1 MQKFLF
7 GLTALA
13 LVSAVY
19 FTCKIPGYG
28 RPVKYVAYL
37 GFNYLNVAK
46 DSANSY
52 SDSLRI
58 VALQSYLK
66 RINDCE
72 EPGPYGVEYRL
83 KTFQCDYRE
92 DTIWQ
97 LYRRMAADT
106 NIVLVMDNTWG
117 RYIRHADTTIRLG
130 LPVIALSADQNQLDF
145 GDYAL
150 FLGPSDPQPNFLIQ
164 FIDTVLTTKHV
175 GFVTECD
182 YLLHQRFV
190 ESMQRN
196 GLTYDS
202 VCLWQRSYIRNREV
216 PSDSVATMR
225 RRLRKLLNRPDMD
238 VILLNTHTGYG
249 DSIMRFLEDEPLPPR
264 TFVGIQTTLTDQEL
278 EQISRKR
285 HHTFIRYVTGDEAL
299 PEEVY
304 LDKKA
309 IKTQYPNPF
318 MRQET
323 ASTSKDQREY
333 EKKRE
338 KQADNT
344 LRRCFDAMNILESAL
359 RAGARNRAQLA
370 SYFKHSLK
378 DRKVALF
385 NELYAFDKQLI
396 LRQDPNFEEI
406 REGTTRSCPIQ
417 INAEGGPI
425 PDLRVGIDV
434 VDINDI
440 NVRENTFDCNLL
452 YWVIVDS
459 NYVEKEGYIDFA
471 NISSEEVNRYLI
483 AEEHEGNYTVRIHR
497 ISGKFLGN
505 FKSFNFPFDRHELI
519 IPISALTSSN
529 KIKISFDYSRLQV
542 RDKIKEFEMNDWN
555 TEEYYVTLDNQI
567 TNALGSP
574 NKVTFDPND
583 EAKYLEKYKTLNVHL
598 HVSRQPWGAII
609 LIVLPF
615 LMFSALPIFML
626 FFHKANYEEVG
637 ELIITSFLA
646 TVAYSINLVQIS
658 PATDSMN
665 LAYIFLMLTL
675 GINFFC
681 FIYVTYIDRQRN
693 SDKSMP
699 VESKPKTGLFRF
711 NGRIWLPYLLL
722 TFLIM
727 LFYLIFR
734 R

>member
-1 MQKFLF
+1 
-7 GLTALA
+7 
-13 LVSAVY
+13 
-19 FTCKIPGYG
+19 
-28 RPVKYVAYL
+28 
-37 GFNYLNVAK
+37 
-46 DSANSY
+46 
-52 SDSLRI
+52 
-58 VALQSYLK
+58 
-66 RINDCE
+66 
-72 EPGPYGVEYRL
+72 
-83 KTFQCDYRE
+83 
-92 DTIWQ
+92 
-97 LYRRMAADT
+97 MAADT
-106 NIVLVMDNTWG
+106 NIALVVDNTWG
-117 RYIRHADTTIRLG
+117 RYIRHADTMIRTG

-216 PSDSVATMR
+216 PSDSVVTMR
-225 RRLRKLLNRPDMD
+225 RSLRKLLNRPEMD

-249 DSIMRFLEDEPLPPR
+249 DSIMRFLEEEPLPPR
-264 TFVGIQTTLTDQEL
+264 TFVGVQTTLTDQEL

-285 HHTFIRYVTGDEAL
+285 HHIFIRYVTGDEAL

-304 LDKKA
+304 FDKKT

-318 MRQET
+318 IRQET
-323 ASTSKDQREY
+323 ANTSKAQREY

-344 LRRCFDAMNILESAL
+344 VRRCFDAMNIFESAL

-370 SYFKHSLK
+370 SYFKNSLK
-378 DRKVALF
+378 DRKVTLF

-396 LRQDPNFEEI
+396 LKQDPNFEEV

-417 INAEGGPI
+417 INSEGGPI

-459 NYVEKEGYIDFA
+459 NYIEKEGYIDFA

-505 FKSFNFPFDRHELI
+505 FKSFDFPFDRHELI

-598 HVSRQPWGAII
+598 RVSRQPWGAII

-626 FFHKANYEEVG
+626 FFHKASYEEVG

-665 LAYIFLMLTL
+665 LAYIFLMMTL

-693 SDKSMP
+693 SGKPIP

-711 NGRIWLPYLLL
+711 GGKIWMPYLLL

-734 R
+734 H